1 MTRCIRTRGHRS
13 PSRASKRPLKNFRVS
28 FSVTDFYF
36 GEVRATSHLA
46 AIRKA
51 QRRYAQHYE
60 QAFEFDISAGG
71 HNGDWQA
78 DEVRP

>member
-1 MTRCIRTRGHRS
+1 MTR
-13 PSRASKRPLKNFRVS
+13 LKTFRVS

-36 GEVRATSHLA
+36 GEVRASSHLA

-51 QRRYAQHYE
+51 RRIYEAQYE
-60 QAFEFDISAGG
+60 KAFHFDITAGG

-78 DEVRP
+78 DEVQQ